1 MSSKKDK
8 HYLNL
13 ALNLAKNM
21 EGLTGTNPSVGS
33 VLVKNDEIISLASTG
48 YNGTPHSEFSLL
60 NKIDKQTTKGSS
72 LYVTLEPCSHYG
84 KTPPCTNII
93 IDKKIS
99 RLVFGAHDIDERS
112 SKRAKQILKSK
123 KIKVKNIN
131 MPLINEFY
139 KSYIFQRK
147 YKQPYVVGKIACS
160 KDFFIKSLKSK
171 YISNAYTQSFSHHLR
186 YKNHAILVTYKTIN
200 EDNPSLDCR
209 LSGLNE
215 YSPLKVIIDKDL
227 KVKKSANIFK
237 IKNTKIIIFYN
248 SGDKKKIKFLKDKR
262 AKLINVKL
270 NKDGEF
276 DLKEIMLTLYQ
287 NNIRFLLIEG
297 GYQFTNKML
306 DKNLFNEFYLIKTD
320 NKLRQ
325 SGKLNIKKIVYK
337 LSKKFK
343 IKSNIKQYFDKNRIT
358 RFI

>member
-33 VLVKNDEIISLASTG
+33 VLVKNDEVISLASTG

-60 NKIDKQTTKGSS
+60 NKIDKKIAKDSS

-112 SKRAKQILKSK
+112 SKKAKQVLKSK
-123 KIKVKNIN
+123 KVKVLNVNVPTIT
-131 MPLINEFY
+131 EFY
-139 KSYIFQRK
+139 KPYIFQRK
-147 YKQPYVVGKIACS
+147 YKRPYVIGKIACS
-160 KDFFIKSLKSK
+160 NDFFIKSLKSK
-171 YISNAYTQSFSHHLR
+171 YISNTYAQSFSHYLR
-186 YKNHAILVTYKTIN
+186 YKNQAILVTYKTIN

-209 LSGLNE
+209 LPGLNE
-215 YSPLKVIIDKDL
+215 YSPIKVIIDKDL
-227 KVKKSANIFK
+227 KVKKNANIFK
-237 IKNTKIIIFYN
+237 MKNSKIIIFYN
-248 SGDKKKIKFLKDKR
+248 SGDKKKIKFIKSKR
-262 AKLINVKL
+262 VKLINVKL
-270 NKDGEF
+270 NKHDEF
-276 DLKEIMLTLYQ
+276 DLKKIMSILYQ
-287 NNIRFLLIEG
+287 NNIRFLLVEG
-297 GYQFTNKML
+297 GNHFTNKML
-306 DKNLFNEFYLIKTD
+306 DQNLFNEFYLIKSY

-337 LSKKFK
+337 LPKKFK
-343 IKSNIKQYFDKNRIT
+343 IKNNINQYFDKNRIT
-358 RFI
+358 RFT